1 MERQQKAL
9 VEWSIVFV
17 WDTEKIGIGILKPL
31 TNCWINAF
39 GSWKI
44 SIWTDTTKSF
54 HMKMRGRAN
63 IGDVVVEVEVAVQGD
78 AKEFDVISK
87 VVDRCP

>member
-1 MERQQKAL
+1 
-9 VEWSIVFV
+9 
-17 WDTEKIGIGILKPL
+17 
-31 TNCWINAF
+31 
-39 GSWKI
+39 
-44 SIWTDTTKSF
+44 
-54 HMKMRGRAN
+54 MKMRGRAN